1 MSSSLL
7 PVKQANQQAQLALA
21 KPGVKSE
28 AVVEALSEH
37 LLCVTQ
43 CEGVGM
49 VGSGAGFLDSNPG
62 SDRSRRTVVP
72 VHMHEGDIRCYTLAA
87 WRVLCWALARGCE
100 HGRAGREACA
110 QVCGSH
116 LEVSV
121 LWAQQRL
128 LSPLC
133 RGFALRPLELA
144 SSSSALSLLQGE

>member
-7 PVKQANQQAQLALA
+7 PVKQTNQQAQLALA

-28 AVVEALSEH
+28 AVTEALSEH

-62 SDRSRRTVVP
+62 SDRSRRTVVS
-72 VHMHEGDIRCYTLAA
+72 VQTHEGDIRCYTLAS
-87 WRVLCWALARGCE
+87 WRALCWVLEHGCE
-100 HGRAGREACA
+100 HGRAEGKACA

-121 LWAQQRL
+121 L
-128 LSPLC
+128 
-133 RGFALRPLELA
+133 
-144 SSSSALSLLQGE
+144 